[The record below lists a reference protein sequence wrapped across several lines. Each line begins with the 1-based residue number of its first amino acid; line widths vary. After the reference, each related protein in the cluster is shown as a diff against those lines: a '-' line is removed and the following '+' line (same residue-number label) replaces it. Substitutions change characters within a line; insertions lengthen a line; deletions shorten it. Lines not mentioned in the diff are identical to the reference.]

1 MKGFFNRYLIVDAAS
16 STSTIEQI
24 GDDVLKRYLGG
35 KGLSAWLLMK
45 HQAPRVEPLSPENP
59 LIIATGP
66 VNDTP
71 VYGSSRI
78 GIYTKSPLT
87 GVYLGSYTGGKAPEK
102 VSRTGFDAIVIRGK
116 APALCYLEIT
126 SAGVKI
132 HDAAFLK
139 GKDCHVSERALMEK
153 HGKTAG
159 AFVIGPAGENMVP
172 FAVVNNDL
180 WRCAGRAGA
189 GAVLGSKN
197 IKGIVFAG
205 EPKKRDL
212 ADPEAVAVFAKETM
226 KSKLDHTTTKLYK
239 TKGTPMMVDTLNS
252 VKAFPTRY
260 WKQGF
265 FDKYQ
270 DINSDAMHRHMDV
283 QPSAC
288 PKCFMACGKLSTV
301 KEGPHKGLKV
311 EGPEYETIYAFG
323 GLCMIGDIS
332 AIAYI
337 NDVCDRLGIDTMTAG
352 NLVALTME
360 ASAQGKIQEKVPYG
374 DSAVAV
380 KLIEDIVGRKGLGA
394 ILAQGIRLA
403 APQLGME
410 DQAIHVKG
418 LEPAGYDP
426 RYFNGMGLAYA
437 TSDRG
442 ACHLR
447 STFYKAELS
456 GMIKPNVVE
465 GKAALFIDFEDR
477 LTLFDTLVLCRFFRD
492 FYLWDELINMVKMT
506 TGLDLTK
513 DELQQIARNV
523 SDLVKSYNIR
533 EGMISDDET
542 LPRRFF
548 EEPLPETGNIVKRS
562 DFETLKTDYYG
573 LRGWD
578 QEGRPKQ

>member
-1 MKGFFNRYLIVDAAS
+1 MKGFFNRCLIVDAS
-16 STSTIEQI
+16 TGTSTIEPI

-45 HQAPRVEPLSPENP
+45 HQAPRIDPLSPENP
-59 LIIATGP
+59 FIIATGP

-71 VYGSSRI
+71 VFGSSRV

-87 GVYLGSYTGGKAPEK
+87 GIYLGSYTGGKAPEK
-102 VSRTGFDAIVIRGK
+102 VSRTGFDAIVILGK
-116 APALCYLEIT
+116 APSLCYIEIT
-126 SAGVKI
+126 SAITKF

-139 GKDCHVSERALMEK
+139 GRDCHVTERALMEI
-153 HGKTAG
+153 HGKGAG
-159 AFVIGPAGENMVP
+159 AFVIGPAGENLLP
-172 FAVVNNDL
+172 FAIVSNDL
-180 WRCAGRAGA
+180 WRCAGRGGA

-205 EPKKRDL
+205 EPKKREL
-212 ADPEAVAVFAKETM
+212 ADPGAATIFARETLNSKKE
-226 KSKLDHTTTKLYK
+226 HAATKLYK
-239 TKGTPMMVDTLNS
+239 TKGTPMMVDTMNS

-260 WKQGF
+260 WKQGY

-270 DINSDAMHRHMDV
+270 EINSDAMYRYMDV
-283 QPSAC
+283 QPTAC
-288 PKCFMACGKLSTV
+288 AKCFMACGKLSTV
-301 KEGPHKGLKV
+301 KDGPHKGLKV

-323 GLCMIGDIS
+323 GLCMIADITG
-332 AIAYI
+332 IAWL

-352 NLVALTME
+352 NLVALAME
-360 ASAQGKIQEKVPYG
+360 ASAQGRIKEQVPYG
-374 DSAVAV
+374 DSVMAAN
-380 KLIEDIVGRKGLGA
+380 LIKDIVARKGLGA
-394 ILAQGIRLA
+394 ILAQGIRVA
-403 APQLGME
+403 APALGME

-426 RYFNGMGLAYA
+426 RYLSGMGLAYA

-447 STFYKAELS
+447 TTFYKAELS
-456 GMIKPNVVE
+456 GMIKPSAIE
-465 GKAALFIDFEDR
+465 GKADMLIDFEDR
-477 LTLFDTLVLCRFFRD
+477 LTIFDTLVLCRFFRD
-492 FYLWDELINMVKMT
+492 FYLWDELMQIVRMT

-533 EGMISDDET
+533 EGVTSEGEM
-542 LPRRFF
+542 LPARFF
-548 EEPLPETGNIVKRS
+548 DEPLPETGNIMKRS
-562 DFETLKTDYYG
+562 DFELLKTDYYG

-578 QEGRPKQ
+578 TEGRPKQ